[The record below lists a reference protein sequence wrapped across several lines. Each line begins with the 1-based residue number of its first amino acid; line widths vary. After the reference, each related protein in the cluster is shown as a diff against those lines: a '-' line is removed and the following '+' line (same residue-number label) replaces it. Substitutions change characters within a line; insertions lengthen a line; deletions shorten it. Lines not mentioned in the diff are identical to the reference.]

1 MSKWSVSLGLTV
13 YIGYDDI
20 EADSREEAEQIAK
33 DRALEDI
40 NYNNCEIVENIINLF
55 NINKRGIDNKNE
67 SRGIK

>member
-1 MSKWSVSLGLTV
+1 MSKWSVSLEPTV

-40 NYNNCEIVENIINLF
+40 DYNNCDADDKATVYSCYETDDICKIE
-55 NINKRGIDNKNE
+55 GED
-67 SRGIK
+67 

>member
-40 NYNNCEIVENIINLF
+40 DYNNCDADDKATS
-55 NINKRGIDNKNE
+55 NIN
-67 SRGIK
+67 